1 MSIPSRIDIAFEVNP
16 EMSDGEVA
24 GVRQT
29 GYTESEE
36 AESVADV
43 APDLLTNF
51 HSAGTLLDFLAAPP
65 LARD

>member
-1 MSIPSRIDIAFEVNP
+1 MPCATTSPPNDLPTSP
-16 EMSDGEVA
+16 A
-24 GVRQT
+24 GRG

-51 HSAGTLLDFLAAPP
+51 HSAGMLLDFLAAPP